1 MSTLTPF
8 SYEVPCSACPLRS
21 SEVFRPIADEEIDF
35 IATLKTGELRT
46 GPGSTV
52 LREGTQSEHLFTL
65 LEGWAFRYKIL
76 SDGRRQVTSFVL
88 PGDFI
93 GLQSSTQGDM
103 DHSVETLTS
112 VALCTFPR
120 SRIWELY
127 KHCPSL
133 AFDITWLAA
142 SQEILLDENLL
153 SIGRRNAEECMA
165 YYIVHLYVRAAG
177 ECRARHRW
185 ARAVSLH
192 ARASCRCY
200 RIIARPHQQDAEA
213 AVRPRP
219 VQVGAWL
226 VHGPGPASS
235 GSACKVRPEPAA
247 QASPDLIVPKKMQRG
262 AHHATTREP
271 VRHERANPD
280 VVSGSASACRR
291 DSRRSP
297 GAFSARANRPPH
309 I

>member
-76 SDGRRQVTSFVL
+76 SDGRRQITSFVL

-165 YYIVHLYVRAAG
+165 YYIVHLYVRAADVG
-177 ECRARHRW
+177 LAIDGRVRFPFTQEHLA
-185 ARAVSLH
+185 
-192 ARASCRCY
+192 
-200 RIIARPHQQDAEA
+200 DAI
-213 AVRPRP
+213 
-219 VQVGAWL
+219 GLSL
-226 VHGPGPASS
+226 VHTNKTLKRL
-235 GSACKVRPEPAA
+235 SARGLFKWEHGWCMV
-247 QASPDLIVPKKMQRG
+247 PDLQALAELAKFDLNQP
-262 AHHATTREP
+262 
-271 VRHERANPD
+271 
-280 VVSGSASACRR
+280 RR
-291 DSRRSP
+291 
-297 GAFSARANRPPH
+297 RPL